1 MYFGGLYF
9 KFQTEDEARRVA
21 RRLPKEMEY
30 YVSHHKT
37 WDRNAKSDWAP
48 YVEREGCYVLVPG
61 TCEVSLLEYGA
72 GSERL
77 QAGESLFQQ
86 VSRYL
91 ATDNNIGDFS
101 GQCTRRT
108 EGCFGG
114 DSIACTYDGRVLE
127 FRLMS
132 GWTRFC
138 DGCASALAAADGAGR
153 PEPELR
159 AIQGNPVALLNPTE
173 SCIYEGDCSL
183 QVRYQRWGRV
193 KGGGFERLGDNYVWD
208 EKAGAWIRVVVPP
221 RETIYKVRI
230 GDKVYR
236 LRG

>member
-1 MYFGGLYF
+1 MFFGGLYF
-9 KFQTEDEARRVA
+9 KFQTEDEACRVA

-30 YVSHHKT
+30 YVSHRMT
-37 WDRNAKSDWAP
+37 WDKSARSDWAP

-61 TCEVSLLEYGA
+61 TCKVSLLEYGA
-72 GSERL
+72 GREKL
-77 QAGESLFQQ
+77 QAGESLFQL

-91 ATDNNIGDFS
+91 ANDSGIGDFF

-108 EGCFGG
+108 EGYFGG
-114 DSIACTYDGRVLE
+114 DSIACSYNGQVLE

-132 GWTRFC
+132 GWTKFC
-138 DGCASALAAADGAGR
+138 DACASALAAADGAGR

-159 AIQGNPVALLNPTE
+159 VIRDNPVALLNPME
-173 SCIYEGDCSL
+173 SCAYEGDCSL

-193 KGGGFERLGDNYVWD
+193 KGGGFERLGNDYLWD
-208 EKAGAWIRVVVPP
+208 ERASAWIRVVVPP
-221 RETIYKVRI
+221 QEMIYKVRI
-230 GDKVYR
+230 GGKTYR